1 MTGQVPDDLR
11 DTSLGEMLDWA
22 IAWCPLA
29 VAVLDPQLRQVRL
42 NPLMCRVLGL
52 RSEADGLGLR
62 LTDLISTPETESL
75 MAVAQQVVRTG
86 KPAVWRGG
94 FYRLPGRRR
103 SRAAETMFSPVK
115 DPSGRVRGVLAI
127 GFDVNEQHVAR
138 QRLALVNEASTR
150 IGSTL
155 DVTRTAEELV
165 DVAVPSLA
173 DFAMIDL
180 LDSVVRGDEPTAGPV
195 EGTVPLQ
202 RMACGSVLEGIPEAV
217 ARPGQ
222 VTSFRELSPVAQ
234 CLATGRPVTYSGT
247 DRNLA
252 RWAVADPA
260 RVASIIRHQIHSVML
275 VPVRA
280 RGATLGI
287 ATFARHRRPEPF
299 ADDDLVL
306 AEEIV
311 ARAAVCI
318 DNARRYTREH
328 ATALALQ
335 HSLLQQRQP
344 VQSAVEV
351 AARYLPA
358 HSGVAVGGDW
368 FDVIRLS
375 GSRVGMVVGDVAG
388 HGIHAAAT
396 MGRLR
401 TAVQTLADIDLEPEE
416 LLTRLDDVV
425 TRLSAD
431 QDLSADSTTD
441 LSATCLYAVYDPI
454 SRRCTLASAGHPVPA
469 VVTPSGAV
477 DYLDLPA
484 GPPLGLGGLPFEEA
498 EVELAEG
505 SLLVLFTDG
514 LIESRQRD
522 IDAGL
527 NAMRKVLSDIHVL
540 PHGPA
545 HADPSLDSICDR
557 LVDELLPEHARDDA
571 ALLVA
576 RTRALPPD
584 RSVCWDLPAD
594 PAIVADARAR
604 TARQLAAW
612 GLEEITFTTEL
623 LVSEL
628 VTNAI
633 RHAQSPIQ
641 LRIIL
646 DGVLSCEVFDGSSTA
661 PHLRRADRFDE
672 DGRGLMLV
680 AQLAERWGT
689 RHTGTGKIIWA
700 QQSLPGPGG
709 HRPPATSSIA
719 PVT

>member
-1 MTGQVPDDLR
+1 MTGEVPDDFR
-11 DTSLGEMLDWA
+11 DASLGEMLDWA
-22 IAWCPLA
+22 VAGSPLA
-29 VAVLDPQLRQVRL
+29 VALVDSQLRQLRL

-52 RSEADGLGLR
+52 RTEAEGLGLR

-75 MAVAQQVVRTG
+75 QAMAQQVVRSG

-94 FYRLPGRRR
+94 FYQLPGQKRG
-103 SRAAETMFSPVK
+103 RAAETMLSPVK

-127 GFDVNEQHVAR
+127 GFDVNEEYLAR

-165 DVAVPSLA
+165 EVAVPPLA
-173 DFAMIDL
+173 DLAMIDL
-180 LDSVVRGDEPTAGPV
+180 LDSVVRGGEPITGPI

-202 RMACGSVLEGIPEAV
+202 RLACGSVLEGIPEAV
-217 ARPGQ
+217 VRPGQ
-222 VTSFRELSPVAQ
+222 MTSFPEFSPVAQ
-234 CLATGRPVTYSGT
+234 CLATGRAVTHSGT
-247 DRNLA
+247 DFNIGQ
-252 RWAVADPA
+252 WAMADPA
-260 RVASIIRHQIHSVML
+260 RVASIARHQVHSMML

-287 ATFARHRRPEPF
+287 ATFVRHRRPEPF
-299 ADDDLVL
+299 VDDDLVL

-351 AARYLPA
+351 ATRYLPA

-425 TRLSAD
+425 TRLGTE
-431 QDLSADSTTD
+431 QDLSADSATD
-441 LSATCLYAVYDPI
+441 LSATCLYAVYDPT

-469 VVTPSGAV
+469 VVTPAGAV

-498 EVELAEG
+498 EVELPEG

-514 LIESRQRD
+514 LIESRHRD

-527 NAMRKVLSDIHVL
+527 NAMRKVLSDIHVR
-540 PHGPA
+540 PEGPR
-545 HADPSLDSICDR
+545 HAPPSLDSICDR

-576 RTRALPPD
+576 RTRALPAD

-612 GLEEITFTTEL
+612 GLEDITFTTEL

-633 RHAQSPIQ
+633 KHAQSPIR

-661 PHLRRADRFDE
+661 PHLRRADRYDE

-689 RHTGTGKIIWA
+689 RHTSTGKIIWA
-700 QQSLPGPGG
+700 QQPLPARRLF
-709 HRPPATSSIA
+709 RPAGEREGD
-719 PVT
+719 